1 MLVHD
6 FGLVHLQQSGF
17 RQERPEMTSQRH
29 QRQPGRCAQTKSLA
43 LKSKSRKHRKFPCQA
58 LSPYS
63 LHSYSTASF
72 PSDHHTVLY
81 WLVDCTVI
89 WVSFHHSNVCSL
101 NERNLPPSI
110 AAIISCRQRFC
121 MELTDWSFCS
131 FAENFF
137 FLMRNWNKMKQ
148 GCMQSISLCSFA
160 EKTTKNTRNWNK
172 VKQGLHRIN
181 QSLLI
186 CREGERER

>member
-1 MLVHD
+1 M
-6 FGLVHLQQSGF
+6 LVHLQQSGF

-29 QRQPGRCAQTKSLA
+29 QRQPGQCAQTKCLA
-43 LKSKSRKHRKFPCQA
+43 LKSKSRKHQKFACQA

-63 LHSYSTASF
+63 LHSYSTTSF

-81 WLVDCTVI
+81 WLVDRTVI
-89 WVSFHHSNVCSL
+89 WVSFHHSNVCNL

-110 AAIISCRQRFC
+110 AANISCHQRFC
-121 MELTDWSFCS
+121 MESIDGSFFLLICW
-131 FAENFF
+131 ELG

-160 EKTTKNTRNWNK
+160 EKTTTTKRK
-172 VKQGLHRIN
+172 KLK
-181 QSLLI
+181 
-186 CREGERER
+186 